1 MKKRGQAVVMDIIKI
16 GLIGLIGVL
25 LAVPLKSYK
34 TEYGIYI
41 GLTVCLLILTYAV
54 NYFTQ
59 ILNGMESLQK
69 YLGDN
74 FQYLSILFKAVGAAY
89 VCEFCSG
96 ICKDAGYNGIA
107 GQVETM
113 GKMYILLIG
122 MPVLF
127 ALMESIQ
134 SIAG

>member
-1 MKKRGQAVVMDIIKI
+1 MDIIRI

-25 LAVPLKSYK
+25 LAAPLKSYK
-34 TEYGIYI
+34 AEYGIYI
-41 GLTVCLLILTYAV
+41 GLAICLLILGYSV
-54 NYFTQ
+54 NYFTR
-59 ILNGMESLQK
+59 ILSDMSSLQS

-74 FQYLSILFKAVGAAY
+74 FQYLSVLFKAVGAAY

-96 ICKDAGYNGIA
+96 ICRDAGYGGIA

-134 SIAG
+134 NLAG

>member
-1 MKKRGQAVVMDIIKI
+1 MDVIKI

-34 TEYGIYI
+34 NEYGIYI
-41 GLTVCLLILTYAV
+41 GLGVCLLILTYSV
-54 NYFTQ
+54 NYFTRV
-59 ILNGMESLQK
+59 LEGMESMQT

-74 FQYLSILFKAVGAAY
+74 FKYLSLLLKAVGAAY

-96 ICKDAGYNGIA
+96 ICKDAGYGGIA

-113 GKMYILLIG
+113 GKMYILLLG
-122 MPVLF
+122 MPLLRT
-127 ALMESIQ
+127 LMESIQ
-134 SIAG
+134 EIGG

>member
-1 MKKRGQAVVMDIIKI
+1 MDIIKI
-16 GLIGLIGVL
+16 GLIGIVGILI
-25 LAVPLKSYK
+25 AVSIKSYK
-34 TEYGIYI
+34 NEYGIYI
-41 GLTVCLLILTYAV
+41 GAAVCLLLLTYSV
-54 NYFTQ
+54 NYFAG
-59 ILNGMESLQK
+59 ILSGMESLQN

-122 MPVLF
+122 LPVLY
-127 ALMESIQ
+127 ALMEGIQ
-134 SIAG
+134 QIAG

>member
-1 MKKRGQAVVMDIIKI
+1 MV
-16 GLIGLIGVL
+16 GLLGVL

-34 TEYGIYI
+34 SEYGIYAAFA
-41 GLTVCLLILTYAV
+41 VCLLLLTYAV

-59 ILNGMESLQK
+59 ILTGMERLQG

-74 FQYLSILFKAVGAAY
+74 FQYLSVLFKAVGAAY
-89 VCEFCSG
+89 ICEFCSG
-96 ICKDAGYNGIA
+96 ICKDAGYAGIA

-127 ALMESIQ
+127 VLMESIQ
-134 SIAG
+134 ALAG

>member
-1 MKKRGQAVVMDIIKI
+1 MDIIKI
-16 GLIGLIGVL
+16 ALIGIVGVM
-25 LAVPLKSYK
+25 LAVSLKGYK
-34 TEYGIYI
+34 NEYGIYI
-41 GLTVCLLILTYAV
+41 GFAVCLLILTYSV
-54 NYFTQ
+54 NYFTR
-59 ILNGMESLQK
+59 ILTGMESLQD
-69 YLGDN
+69 YLGDS
-74 FQYLSILFKAVGAAY
+74 FEYLSVLFKAVGAAY

-96 ICKDAGYNGIA
+96 ICRDAGYLGIA

-134 SIAG
+134 AIAG

>member
-1 MKKRGQAVVMDIIKI
+1 MDIIKI
-16 GLIGLIGVL
+16 GLIGLVGVL

-34 TEYGIYI
+34 NEYGIYI
-41 GLTVCLLILTYAV
+41 GFAVCLLMLTYSV
-54 NYFTQ
+54 NYFTG
-59 ILNGMESLQK
+59 ILTGMESLHN

-74 FQYLSILFKAVGAAY
+74 FRYLSVLFKAVGAAY

-96 ICKDAGYNGIA
+96 VCKDAGYNGIA

-122 MPVLF
+122 MPILY

-134 SIAG
+134 EIAG

>member
-1 MKKRGQAVVMDIIKI
+1 MDIIRI
-16 GLIGLIGVL
+16 GLIGIIGVL
-25 LAVPLKSYK
+25 IALPIKSYK
-34 TEYGIYI
+34 AEYGIYI
-41 GLTVCLLILTYAV
+41 GMAACLLILTYSV

-59 ILNGMESLQK
+59 ILTSMQSLDS

-74 FQYLSILFKAVGAAY
+74 FKYLSVLFKAVGAAY

-96 ICKDAGYNGIA
+96 ICKDAGYAGVA

-127 ALMESIQ
+127 ALMDSIQ
-134 SIAG
+134 GLAG

>member
-1 MKKRGQAVVMDIIKI
+1 MAIQ
-16 GLIGLIGVL
+16 
-25 LAVPLKSYK
+25 
-34 TEYGIYI
+34 
-41 GLTVCLLILTYAV
+41 
-54 NYFTQ
+54 
-59 ILNGMESLQK
+59 SLQK

>member
-1 MKKRGQAVVMDIIKI
+1 MDIIRI

-25 LAVPLKSYK
+25 LAAPLKSYK

-41 GLTVCLLILTYAV
+41 GLAICLLILGYSV
-54 NYFTQ
+54 NYFTR
-59 ILNGMESLQK
+59 ILSDMSSLQS
-69 YLGDN
+69 YLGDD
-74 FQYLSILFKAVGAAY
+74 FQYLSVLFKAVGAAY

-96 ICKDAGYNGIA
+96 ICRDAGYGGIA

-134 SIAG
+134 SLTG

>member
-1 MKKRGQAVVMDIIKI
+1 MDIVKI
-16 GLIGLIGVL
+16 ALIGLAGVL
-25 LAVPLKSYK
+25 IAIPVKSHK
-34 TEYGIYI
+34 AEYGVYI
-41 GLTVCLLILTYAV
+41 GLAVCLLILTYSI

-59 ILNGMESLQK
+59 ILTGMENLQR
-69 YLGDN
+69 YLGES
-74 FQYLSILFKAVGAAY
+74 FEYLSLLFKAVGAAY

-96 ICKDAGYNGIA
+96 ICKDAGYGGIA

-134 SIAG
+134 SLAG

>member
-1 MKKRGQAVVMDIIKI
+1 MDIIKI
-16 GLIGLIGVL
+16 GLIGVIGILVAL
-25 LAVPLKSYK
+25 PLKSYK
-34 TEYGIYI
+34 AEYGVYI
-41 GLTVCLLILTYAV
+41 GLAVCLLILTYSV
-54 NYFTQ
+54 NYFTGV
-59 ILNGMESLQK
+59 LSGMENLER

-74 FQYLSILFKAVGAAY
+74 FKYLSILFKAVGAAY

-96 ICKDAGYNGIA
+96 ICKDAGYAGIA

-113 GKMYILLIG
+113 GKMYILLVG

-134 SIAG
+134 GLAG

>member
-1 MKKRGQAVVMDIIKI
+1 MDIIKI
-16 GLIGLIGVL
+16 GLIGLTGVL

-34 TEYGIYI
+34 TEYSIYI
-41 GLTVCLLILTYAV
+41 ALAVCLLILTYSV
-54 NYFTQ
+54 NYFTR
-59 ILNGMESLQK
+59 ILTDMESLQN
-69 YLGDN
+69 YLGDS
-74 FQYLSILFKAVGAAY
+74 FQYLSVLFKAVGAAY

-127 ALMESIQ
+127 ALMESIEQ
-134 SIAG
+134 LAG

>member
-1 MKKRGQAVVMDIIKI
+1 MDIIKI
-16 GLIGLIGVL
+16 GLIGLTGVL
-25 LAVPLKSYK
+25 LAIPLKSYK
-34 TEYGIYI
+34 AEYSIYI
-41 GLTVCLLILTYAV
+41 ALAVCLLILTYSV
-54 NYFTQ
+54 NYFTR
-59 ILNGMESLQK
+59 ILTDMESLQN
-69 YLGDN
+69 YLGDS
-74 FQYLSILFKAVGAAY
+74 FQYLSVLFKAVGAAY

-127 ALMESIQ
+127 ALMESIEQ
-134 SIAG
+134 LAG

>member
-1 MKKRGQAVVMDIIKI
+1 MDIVKI
-16 GLIGLIGVL
+16 ALIGLAGVL
-25 LAVPLKSYK
+25 IAIPVKSHK
-34 TEYGIYI
+34 AEYGVYI
-41 GLTVCLLILTYAV
+41 GLAVCLLILTYSI

-59 ILNGMESLQK
+59 ILTSMENLQR
-69 YLGDN
+69 YLGDS
-74 FQYLSILFKAVGAAY
+74 FQYLSLLFKAVGAAY

-96 ICKDAGYNGIA
+96 ICKDAGYGGIA

-134 SIAG
+134 SLAG

>member
-1 MKKRGQAVVMDIIKI
+1 MDIIKI

-34 TEYGIYI
+34 AEYSIYI
-41 GLTVCLLILTYAV
+41 ALAVCLLILTYSV
-54 NYFTQ
+54 NYFTR
-59 ILNGMESLQK
+59 ILADMESLQS
-69 YLGDN
+69 YLGDS
-74 FQYLSILFKAVGAAY
+74 FQYLSVLFKAVGAAY

-127 ALMESIQ
+127 ALMESIEQ
-134 SIAG
+134 LAG